1 MCGTEPGGR
10 GWGAGAGGWGLGAGG
25 YLEMSRTGSNTQM
38 AVCREW
44 GVYIHTYVMY
54 VHFWHKMKF
63 K

>member
-1 MCGTEPGGR
+1 MGSR
-10 GWGAGAGGWGLGAGG
+10 GWGLGG

-38 AVCREW
+38 AVCRDA
-44 GVYIHTYVMY
+44 GVYIHMYVTYVCTY